1 MAICR
6 EMQSSNVLS
15 RSTHSQLDL
24 LPLWQQSMPATWSA
38 FQPPLGQSG
47 GEGLSYHWS
56 HWTIWEWKEIKII
69 RWICLVCLTQCGNL
83 WESSIEYHIIHKNTV
98 PGCQVIQVIHW
109 IIQVQSGAQARRLP
123 TRDHQSREHTL
134 LPERCSSAEAVGGF
148 FADRSWCFLWDSNRL
163 VAARYHSSLTIS
175 DQISLFKNTTRFH
188 CNSPCSRC
196 CKMLQ
201 DVARCCKRQISKN
214 HGWIEIEVDWDFLM
228 WGGDLDTVSGWL
240 CHLCRPRRF
249 VVWDNWRWALR
260 HVFFRVVSLLGQI
273 ITSMYKQ

>member
-83 WESSIEYHIIHKNTV
+83 WESSIKYHIIHKNTV

-201 DVARCCKRQISKN
+201 EADQQKS
-214 HGWIEIEVDWDFLM
+214 WVDWD
-228 WGGDLDTVSGWL
+228 WGGLRFFDVRWRSWHSLRLAMPSLQTSTVRCLGQL
-240 CHLCRPRRF
+240 EVGTATC
-249 VVWDNWRWALR
+249 
-260 HVFFRVVSLLGQI
+260 FFRVVSLLGQI